1 MWKRERKRMSNE
13 TISWG
18 ELAELT
24 HATQVERFG
33 WCICEGTNGEG
44 QLADDCPREEDTI
57 QCTRCGA
64 SVEEQTLMKLG
75 DALICEI
82 CWEDI

>member
-1 MWKRERKRMSNE
+1 MTRKGILRAMSINDMVKSIDEDKGEE

-18 ELAELT
+18 ELANLT

-44 QLADDCPREEDTI
+44 QLADDCPKEVVGE
-57 QCTRCGA
+57 
-64 SVEEQTLMKLG
+64 
-75 DALICEI
+75 
-82 CWEDI
+82 